1 MSQDRAATDTARDQ
15 VARLLA
21 LVPYLHARGEVR
33 VDQAADHFG
42 IAPAQLVKDLKVLF
56 MVGLPGGYP
65 DDLID
70 VDLDALEG
78 EGVIRVSN
86 ADYLARPVRLSPAEA
101 TALVVALRTL
111 AETAGPETR
120 EVVDRTLAKL
130 ETAAGSEATR
140 MHVQPEPVA
149 GQEVLPV
156 LEGAVAR
163 RHRLEITYHVPSRDE
178 QTARVVDPRGIT
190 VVDAVAYLDAWCHTA
205 RADRVFRVDRIRAAT
220 ELDVPVADPDAAPR
234 DLTSGWFAGAET
246 TRVVLRLARPAQWV
260 PEYHPVAATRPAPD
274 GSLEVELDVAS
285 EAWLRQLLLRLAPHA
300 EVLAPQEFAESFT
313 AGVRT
318 CLSLYEP
325 GGVR

>member
-1 MSQDRAATDTARDQ
+1 MSQEGTASDTARDQ

-33 VDQAADHFG
+33 VVEAAAHFG
-42 IAPAQLVKDLKVLF
+42 VDPAQLVKDLKVLF

-78 EGVIRVSN
+78 QGVIRVSN

-120 EVVDRTLAKL
+120 EVVGRTLAKL
-130 ETAAGSEATR
+130 EGAAGAEATR
-140 MHVQPEPVA
+140 MHVQPERVS
-149 GQEVLPV
+149 GHEVLPV

-178 QTARVVDPRGIT
+178 QTARVVDPRGVS
-190 VVDAVAYLDAWCHTA
+190 VVGSVAYLDAWCHTA

-220 ELDVPVADPDAAPR
+220 ELDEPVADPQAAPR
-234 DLTSGWFAGAET
+234 DLSSGWFAGAET
-246 TRVVLRLARPAQWV
+246 TRVVLRLAPAAQWV
-260 PEYHPVAATRPAPD
+260 PEYHPVVAARPAPD
-274 GSLEVELDVAS
+274 GTLEVDLDVVN
-285 EAWLRQLLLRLAPHA
+285 EAWLRQLLLSLAPHA
-300 EVLAPQEFAESFT
+300 QVLAPQEFAESFT
-313 AGVRT
+313 SGVRA